1 VELIHV
7 VWIIV
12 WLVCVITA
20 TIIGSGKG
28 TGVSAFFYG
37 LILGPLGVVL
47 VLISKGKRVACPFC
61 KKLNYITSTVCI
73 HCDKEIFGIKKE
85 T

>member
-1 VELIHV
+1 MELIHIG
-7 VWIIV
+7 IIL

-20 TIIGSGKG
+20 AIIGSRKKIGI
-28 TGVSAFFYG
+28 SAFFYG
-37 LILGPLGVVL
+37 LIFGPLGVIL
-47 VLISKGKRVACPFC
+47 VFISKGKRVVCPFC

-73 HCDKEIFGIKKE
+73 HCNKEIPGVKKA